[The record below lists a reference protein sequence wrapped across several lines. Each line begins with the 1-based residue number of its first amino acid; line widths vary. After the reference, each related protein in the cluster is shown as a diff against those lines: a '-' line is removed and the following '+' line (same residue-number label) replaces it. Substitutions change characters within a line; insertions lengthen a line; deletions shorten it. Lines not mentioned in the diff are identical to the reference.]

1 VLDVL
6 LKVSVFEFPEAGSP
20 NSQEYFNP
28 VVVVFAV
35 KVTVDP
41 VQAVSITE
49 NEAEHCAARFV
60 EKKLVKKIRNILTI
74 FISNKFNIAQHNYIT
89 KFPTVF
95 NSNNLFNSI

>member
-1 VLDVL
+1 
-6 LKVSVFEFPEAGSP
+6 VFEFPEAGSP

-35 KVTVDP
+35 KVTEDP

-49 NEAEHCAARFV
+49 NEAEHCAPKFV
-60 EKKLVKKIRNILTI
+60 EKKPVTKIRNIFTI
-74 FISNKFNIAQHNYIT
+74 FIGNKFKMIHFNYIT

-95 NSNNLFNSI
+95 NNNNLFNSI